1 MVTQTTAMQH
11 IQIGSE
17 PTHNVEP
24 QTEVEIAHSN
34 DLILLVSTLA
44 VQLHQTQQEL
54 EESHELL
61 NLMREKFMVL
71 EPVQALL
78 NQTLTELERSR
89 SASEQFRAEK
99 EWLELKY
106 KALRETAQQLQR
118 DLKLAQNQP
127 HQAQN
132 ASMK

>member
-17 PTHNVEP
+17 PTHNVEH

-44 VQLHQTQQEL
+44 VQLHQTQEEL

-78 NQTLTELERSR
+78 NQTLTELELSR

-127 HQAQN
+127 HQDQN
-132 ASMK
+132 GRMK